1 MMGLGAIA
9 PMSNIWNFLNK
20 YMWLFVIV
28 WISGWSFSQ
37 AFTDPDENSRIQRD
51 LNNQAEEW
59 FQRNQPD
66 KQKDGDQLIH
76 MY

>member
-1 MMGLGAIA
+1 MMGLGALA
-9 PMSNIWNFLNK
+9 PMSSIGNFINK

-37 AFTDPDENSRIQRD
+37 ALTDPDENSRIQRD
-51 LNNQAEEW
+51 LNNKAEEW

-66 KQKDGDQLIH
+66 QQKDGDQLIH